1 MRWSRTFTVIG
12 MHAEG
17 EVGDVMV
24 SGIVDVPGQT
34 MFEKMK
40 YFEQHEDE
48 IRQMLLFEPRGSPCA
63 AVNVLLP
70 PTDPRADFG
79 YVIMEATKYPVMSG
93 SNTMCVATAILETGM
108 MPMSEPETLL
118 ILESPAGLIEA
129 RCHCED
135 GKVKKVEL
143 TNQPSFVVSRDLVIE
158 VVGYG
163 TVRVDVCFG
172 GIFFAFIDAADLG
185 FTIHATEAADLVRA
199 GLAIRDA
206 CRAQIDPVHPDNPEI
221 RSIHNVGFTGPLER
235 TADGIVSRNAMVIG
249 HGRLDRSPTGTGTAA
264 RLALLYAKG
273 EIAINEPFTH
283 FSAFGTRFEAKVIE
297 EVQVGSYPGVVA
309 TVAGQ
314 AWINCIKQ
322 HGIDPTDPFKTG
334 HTPPDI
340 WISQG

>member
-1 MRWSRTFTVIG
+1 MRWSRTFTVLG

-24 SGIVDVPGQT
+24 SGIVDVPGKT
-34 MFEKMK
+34 MFEKMQH
-40 YFEQHEDE
+40 FEQQEDE
-48 IRQMLLFEPRGSPCA
+48 IRQMLLFEPRGGPCA

-118 ILESPAGLIEA
+118 TLESPAGLIQV
-129 RCHCED
+129 RCYCQD

-158 VVGYG
+158 VEGYG
-163 TVRVDVCFG
+163 AVRIDVCFG
-172 GIFFAFIDAADLG
+172 GIFFAFIDAVDLG
-185 FTIHATEAADLVRA
+185 FKVHAKEAADLVHA
-199 GLAIRDA
+199 GIAIRDA

-221 RSIHNVGFTGPLER
+221 RSIQNVGFTGPVER
-235 TADGIVSRNAMVIG
+235 KANGIVSRNAMVIG
-249 HGRLDRSPTGTGTAA
+249 NGRLDRSPTGTGTSA
-264 RLALLYAKG
+264 RLALLHVKG
-273 EIAINEPFTH
+273 EIATNETLTHLSPFD
-283 FSAFGTRFEAKVIE
+283 TRFEAKIIKE
-297 EVQVGSYPGVVA
+297 TRVGSYPGVVT

-322 HGIDPTDPFKTG
+322 HGIDPTDPFKHG

-340 WISQG
+340 WLSKG

>member
-24 SGIVDVPGQT
+24 GGIVDVPGQT

-40 YFEQHEDE
+40 YLELEEDE
-48 IRQMLLFEPRGSPCA
+48 IRQMLIFEPRGSPCT

-118 ILESPAGLIEA
+118 TLESPAGLIEA
-129 RCHCED
+129 RCHCQD

-143 TNQPSFVVSRDLVIE
+143 TNQPSFVVSHDLVID
-158 VVGYG
+158 VVDYG
-163 TVRVDVCFG
+163 ALRVDVCFG
-172 GIFFAFIDAADLG
+172 GIFFAFIDATDLG
-185 FTIHATEAADLVRA
+185 FTVHATEAADLVRA

-206 CRAQIDPVHPDNPEI
+206 CRAQIDPVHPDDPEI
-221 RSIHNVGFTGPLER
+221 RTIQNVGFTGPVER
-235 TADGIVSRNAMVIG
+235 TPDGLISRNAMVIG

-264 RLALLYAKG
+264 RLALLHSKG
-273 EIAINEPFTH
+273 VIATNEILTHLSPFD
-283 FSAFGTRFEAKVIE
+283 TRFEAKVIE
-297 EVQVGSYPGVVA
+297 EARVGSYPGVVT

-322 HGIDPTDPFKTG
+322 HGIDPTDPFKHG

-340 WISQG
+340 WISRG

>member
-24 SGIVDVPGQT
+24 GGIVDVPGKT

-40 YFEQHEDE
+40 YFEQQEDD
-48 IRQMLLFEPRGSPCA
+48 IRQMLLFEPRGSPCT

-118 ILESPAGLIEA
+118 TLESPAGLIEA

-163 TVRVDVCFG
+163 DVRVDVCFG
-172 GIFFAFIDAADLG
+172 GIFFAFVDAADLG
-185 FTIHATEAADLVRA
+185 FTIRRNGSSRLGACRSSNPRCLSREDRSRSSRQPRNSINSERWFHRA
-199 GLAIRDA
+199 GGTYGRWDCLAQCDG
-206 CRAQIDPVHPDNPEI
+206 H
-221 RSIHNVGFTGPLER
+221 RSR
-235 TADGIVSRNAMVIG
+235 TARPLPHGDRNGGTPCPAAR
-249 HGRLDRSPTGTGTAA
+249 HGRDRN
-264 RLALLYAKG
+264 RRDLYELL
-273 EIAINEPFTH
+273 
-283 FSAFGTRFEAKVIE
+283 RVR
-297 EVQVGSYPGVVA
+297 
-309 TVAGQ
+309 
-314 AWINCIKQ
+314 
-322 HGIDPTDPFKTG
+322 
-334 HTPPDI
+334 HTL
-340 WISQG
+340 